1 MTATTGTWKALRAA
15 LAVNKAGGSTI
26 PIRPGKVKVIFDLG
40 LKSESEKV
48 KSVCVQMCLVISEL
62 ATYIRLKSNR
72 GKQSKGLV
80 TKKNEVT

>member
-26 PIRPGKVKVIFDLG
+26 PIRPGKVKVIFDQG
-40 LKSESEKV
+40 LKSESV
-48 KSVCVQMCLVISEL
+48 CLVISEL

-72 GKQSKGLV
+72 GKQLKGLV

>member
-26 PIRPGKVKVIFDLG
+26 PIRPGKVKVIFDQG
-40 LKSESEKV
+40 LKSES
-48 KSVCVQMCLVISEL
+48 VCVQICLVISEL

>member
-40 LKSESEKV
+40 LKSES
-48 KSVCVQMCLVISEL
+48 VCVQICLVISEL

>member
-40 LKSESEKV
+40 LKSES
-48 KSVCVQMCLVISEL
+48 VCVQICLVISEV
-62 ATYIRLKSNR
+62 APYIRLKSNR

>member
-26 PIRPGKVKVIFDLG
+26 PIRPGKVKVIFDQG
-40 LKSESEKV
+40 LKSESESE
-48 KSVCVQMCLVISEL
+48 SVQICLVISEPT
-62 ATYIRLKSNR
+62 TYIRLKSNR

-80 TKKNEVT
+80 TKKNKVT